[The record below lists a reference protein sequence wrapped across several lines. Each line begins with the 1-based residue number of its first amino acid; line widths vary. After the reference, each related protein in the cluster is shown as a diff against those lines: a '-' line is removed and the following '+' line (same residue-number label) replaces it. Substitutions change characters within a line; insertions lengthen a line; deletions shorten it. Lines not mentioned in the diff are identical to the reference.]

1 MRAIKVAIIGLLA
14 PLIGLAVAVLASASA
29 LTFENAATVTFA
41 WGDCAA
47 GLAIDQNW
55 SCPGPVEF
63 GWLGLASIATFTAT
77 LVLLVANRIVASV
90 LGLHRTVLAFGF
102 SPYAVFSL
110 MVALVLGLANLAI
123 LAGAAYLSAKHWS
136 SETPTIALALLGI
149 AALGL
154 LWTMTS
160 QCLVLFR
167 APKTFAAAR
176 PISLYE
182 HPRLGLLIRE
192 VAKKTGGRVPD
203 NVILGLE
210 PTFYATNASVQTPY
224 MKGSLK
230 GQTLHLSLPLMNLL
244 SASELKAVIGHELGH
259 FSGGDTQY
267 SMRFAPAF
275 ASLHGAMS
283 KIEERKWTISG
294 ILTMPTR
301 LLLQHVVGTFEAAN
315 ARISR
320 QRELRADKLGA
331 SAATPNDVAFSL
343 LKASVGGSVWRGT
356 MDTMIGRAQLG
367 RFSRNLVKNFVGQL
381 RFDVDRQKL
390 PPAIQFAM
398 GDAQPHPTDS
408 HPSTEKR
415 IADLGANFDELL
427 DDEKVLAKFFKET
440 PSVSILDN
448 LSHIEEDLTTLYY
461 HIYASEW
468 RPMAPAER
476 DGEEIFLTLIRDFM
490 ARMVTIDGKVDDRE
504 IVEAEQTASRLFGNF
519 DCAGFREACLHP
531 EDLPELDRMIELAG
545 LLLTDVGIA
554 NLKAALRKVAEAD
567 SEVLEAERQLLERI
581 ESQLIAT
588 GSD

>member
-1 MRAIKVAIIGLLA
+1 MRAIQVALIALVA
-14 PLIGLAVAVLASASA
+14 PLIGVAVAVFASAST
-29 LTFENAATVTFA
+29 LTLENAFPTTLA
-41 WGDCAA
+41 WGVCAA
-47 GLAIDQNW
+47 SLAYGQSW
-55 SCPGPVEF
+55 TCAGPVEF
-63 GWLGLASIATFTAT
+63 GWLGLASIGVFAAT
-77 LVLLVANRIVASV
+77 LALLITNRVVASV
-90 LGLHRTVLAFGF
+90 MGLNRTVLAFGF
-102 SPYAVFSL
+102 SPYAIVSL
-110 MVALVLGLANLAI
+110 VAALALGLANLAI

-136 SETPTIALALLGI
+136 SETPTVALVLLAI

-154 LWTMTS
+154 FWTMVS
-160 QCLVLFR
+160 QCFVLFR

-192 VAKKTGGRVPD
+192 VAKKTGGRIPD

-244 SASELKAVIGHELGH
+244 SAAELKAVVGHELGH

-283 KIEERKWTISG
+283 KVEARKWTISG
-294 ILTMPTR
+294 ILVTPTR
-301 LLLQHVVGTFEAAN
+301 LLLQHVVGAFEAAN
-315 ARISR
+315 ARINR

-331 SAATPNDVAFSL
+331 SAASPNDVAFSL

-356 MDTMIGRAQLG
+356 MDTMISRAQMG

-398 GDAQPHPTDS
+398 GDALPHPTDS
-408 HPSTEKR
+408 HPTTEQR
-415 IADLGANFDELL
+415 IADLGLIFNDLLNDEQ
-427 DDEKVLAKFFKET
+427 VLAKFFEEA
-440 PSVSILDN
+440 PSVSTLDN

-476 DGEEIFLTLIRDFM
+476 DGEELFLTLIRDFM

-504 IVEAEQTASRLFGNF
+504 IVEAEQTAARLFGNF

-531 EDLPELDRMIELAG
+531 DELPELDRMIELAG
-545 LLLTDVGIA
+545 LVLTETGVA
-554 NLKAALRKVAEAD
+554 NLKLALRKVAEAD
-567 SEVLEAERQLLERI
+567 SEVQEVESKLLERI
-581 ESQLIAT
+581 EAQLVA
-588 GSD
+588 SASE